1 FLNANDSRLVASGGL
16 ARQLNV
22 TRCLRQCFAFLGS
35 NGGLK
40 HSLNKLCDVTHSTRK
55 QDESRRE
62 DEHSSADY
70 HELKIIIL
78 TRNTTEYEYTVSK
91 MVEERYETKKQ

>member
-1 FLNANDSRLVASGGL
+1 MHIKFLNANDSRLVASGGL
-16 ARQLNV
+16 ARQLSV
-22 TRCLRQCFAFLGS
+22 TRCLVFLGS

-40 HSLNKLCDVTHSTRK
+40 HSSNKPCDVTHSTRE

-78 TRNTTEYEYTVSK
+78 TRNTTEY
-91 MVEERYETKKQ
+91 